1 MRHFCSSLNSF
12 TIHNDHCHNY
22 PQSYF
27 NTDLSVGL
35 YSEETVVLVYDDVQ
49 RLLLIWP
56 MYDPWYKISCS
67 RNTKLVKNQKQ
78 NNLKINK
85 TFLCYL
91 VREYEIQMFVYSS
104 HDSILNISDV
114 MFLSKLLVDKS
125 PPFLSK
131 VSNVPSWQNCLPDI
145 TRPQEE
151 LLRGDIS
158 RFTLNEE
165 DAA

>member
-1 MRHFCSSLNSF
+1 
-12 TIHNDHCHNY
+12 
-22 PQSYF
+22 
-27 NTDLSVGL
+27 
-35 YSEETVVLVYDDVQ
+35 
-49 RLLLIWP
+49 
-56 MYDPWYKISCS
+56 MYDPWCKISCS

-78 NNLKINK
+78 KYLKIDK

-91 VREYEIQMFVYSS
+91 VREYEIQMFAYSS

-131 VSNVPSWQNCLPDI
+131 VSNVRSWQNCLPDI
-145 TRPQEE
+145 TQQEE